1 MELIQALNWRYAVK
15 KFTDSPLPNEKVK
28 ALLEATRLS
37 PSAYGLQPYQ
47 ILVVNSPNQRR
58 ELLAHSMGQDKII
71 NSSHLLI
78 LASYTDID
86 KHLIDNHMHLL
97 SSNRELTTEALEG
110 MNSHYQQVLI
120 NNKTLKERQQWAVEQ
135 TYIALGTL
143 LTSAALLQ
151 IDACPMTGFDAK
163 GYDQVLGLAEK
174 SLTAT
179 VLCTLGERHPEDNS
193 AHLPTVRRDYN
204 DLIIELSA

>member
-1 MELIQALNWRYAVK
+1 MELMQALNWRYAVK
-15 KFTDSPLPNEKVK
+15 KFTDSQLPNEKVK

-47 ILVVNSPNQRR
+47 ILVVNCPTQRR
-58 ELLAHSMGQDKII
+58 ELLTHSMGQDKIL
-71 NSSHLLI
+71 NSSHLLV

-86 KHLIDNHMHLL
+86 KSFIDKHLNLL
-97 SSNRELTTEALEG
+97 SSNRDLNAEALQG

-120 NNKTLKERQQWAVEQ
+120 NNKTATQRQQWAVEQ

-143 LTSAALLQ
+143 LTSAALLK

-163 GYDQVLGLAEK
+163 GYDQVLGISEK
-174 SLTAT
+174 GLTAT

-193 AHLPTVRRDYN
+193 AYLPTVRRDYN
-204 DLIIELSA
+204 DLVIEL